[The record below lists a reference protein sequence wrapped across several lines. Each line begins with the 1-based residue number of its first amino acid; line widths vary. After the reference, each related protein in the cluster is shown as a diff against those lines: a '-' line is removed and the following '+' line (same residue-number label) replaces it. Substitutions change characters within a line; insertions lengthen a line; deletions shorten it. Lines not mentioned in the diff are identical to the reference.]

1 VGSAAYIILWVVN
14 RFGWEKVMEQLLEAL
29 RQQFDEA
36 TIKKGQEL
44 LEDILDIVNQNGE
57 AGYISGNLYYSL
69 MCDELDKFS
78 EGIETG
84 GEDAQ
89 LQQ

>member
-1 VGSAAYIILWVVN
+1 
-14 RFGWEKVMEQLLEAL
+14 MEQLLEAL
-29 RQQFDEA
+29 RQQFSEEQ
-36 TIKKGQEL
+36 IQKGQEL

-78 EGIETG
+78 NEIEAG

>member
-1 VGSAAYIILWVVN
+1 
-14 RFGWEKVMEQLLEAL
+14 MEQLLEAL

-36 TIKKGQEL
+36 TIQKGQEL

-69 MCDELDKFS
+69 MNDELQKFVDEN
-78 EGIETG
+78 EGNVDE
-84 GEDAQ
+84 
-89 LQQ
+89 

>member
-1 VGSAAYIILWVVN
+1 
-14 RFGWEKVMEQLLEAL
+14 MEQLLEAL

-36 TIKKGQEL
+36 TIQKGQEL

-69 MCDELDKFS
+69 MCDELQKFVD
-78 EGIETG
+78 ENG
-84 GEDAQ
+84 GNVDE
-89 LQQ
+89 

>member
-1 VGSAAYIILWVVN
+1 
-14 RFGWEKVMEQLLEAL
+14 MEQFLEAL
-29 RQQFDEA
+29 KQQFDEA
-36 TIKKGQEL
+36 TIQKGQEL
-44 LEDILDIVNQNGE
+44 LDDILDIVNQNGE

-78 EGIETG
+78 NEIEAG

>member
-1 VGSAAYIILWVVN
+1 
-14 RFGWEKVMEQLLEAL
+14 MEQLLEAL

-78 EGIETG
+78 EGIEQG
-84 GEDAQ
+84 GNVDE
-89 LQQ
+89 

>member
-1 VGSAAYIILWVVN
+1 
-14 RFGWEKVMEQLLEAL
+14 MEQLLEAL

-36 TIKKGQEL
+36 TIQKGQEL

-78 EGIETG
+78 EGVETG
-84 GEDAQ
+84 GEDVQ

>member
-1 VGSAAYIILWVVN
+1 
-14 RFGWEKVMEQLLEAL
+14 MEQLLEAL

-36 TIKKGQEL
+36 TIQKGQEL

-78 EGIETG
+78 KGIEQEG
-84 GEDAQ
+84 KVDE
-89 LQQ
+89 

>member
-1 VGSAAYIILWVVN
+1 
-14 RFGWEKVMEQLLEAL
+14 MEQLLEAL

-36 TIKKGQEL
+36 TIQKGQEL

-69 MCDELDKFS
+69 MNDELQKFVDEN
-78 EGIETG
+78 EGNVDEYTEIK
-84 GEDAQ
+84 
-89 LQQ
+89 

>member
-1 VGSAAYIILWVVN
+1 MGSVAYFVLWVVN
-14 RFGWEKVMEQLLEAL
+14 SYRWEKVMEQLLEAL

-36 TIKKGQEL
+36 TIQKGQEL

-69 MCDELDKFS
+69 MNDELQKFVDENNLTD
-78 EGIETG
+78 EGNVNE
-84 GEDAQ
+84 
-89 LQQ
+89 

>member
-1 VGSAAYIILWVVN
+1 
-14 RFGWEKVMEQLLEAL
+14 MEQLLEAL

-36 TIKKGQEL
+36 TIQKGQEL

-78 EGIETG
+78 EGIEQEG
-84 GEDAQ
+84 NVDE
-89 LQQ
+89 

>member
-1 VGSAAYIILWVVN
+1 
-14 RFGWEKVMEQLLEAL
+14 MEQLLEAL

-36 TIKKGQEL
+36 TIQKGQEL

-69 MCDELDKFS
+69 MSDELQKFVDENNLTD
-78 EGIETG
+78 EGNVNE
-84 GEDAQ
+84 
-89 LQQ
+89 